1 MSSCP
6 LCKSKQ
12 VSDYCR
18 DRQRKY
24 QQCDNCQLVF
34 VGSEQHLSAQEEKAC
49 YDLHQNDSADQ
60 GYRRFLSRLHHPLA
74 ERLPV
79 AANGLDFGCGPGP
92 VLAHMF
98 VEGGCTMSVYDPYYA
113 PDDRVLQRE
122 YDFITATEV
131 IEHLASPAD
140 ELQRLWGQLKP
151 GGWLGLMTKLVIDR
165 EAFQGWH
172 YKNDLTHIS
181 FFSRYT
187 FQWLGKQWRATAEF
201 IGNDVI
207 LFNKGR

>member
-1 MSSCP
+1 MSGCP

-12 VSDYCR
+12 VNDFCR
-18 DRQRKY
+18 DQQRNYRQ
-24 QQCDNCQLVF
+24 CASCQLVF
-34 VGSEQHLSAQEEKAC
+34 VGSEQHLSAKEEKAC
-49 YDLHQNDSADQ
+49 CDLHQNDAADK
-60 GYRRFLSRLHHPLA
+60 GYRRFLSRLHQPLS

-92 VLAHMF
+92 VLAQMF
-98 VEGGCTMSVYDPYYA
+98 EESGCNMSVYDLYYA
-113 PDDRVLQRE
+113 PDDNVLGKE

-140 ELQRLWGQLKP
+140 ELQRLWALLKP

-165 EAFQGWH
+165 EAFQHWH

-187 FQWLGKQWRATAEF
+187 FQWLGKQWGATVEF

-207 LFNKGR
+207 LFNKSS